1 MACSPMAPLDGPPQE
16 TPKFP
21 ASDGSTLDV
30 RAAPQAAPRE
40 AQPSAWLMIFEGD
53 SSRLVPLPASGEVV
67 LGRGEGSQILLSE
80 AGVSRQHAR
89 IWLERGQARVT
100 DLGSQNGTRV
110 NDEPVVGSVPLHS
123 GDELNLSGVT
133 AVFHAASSAGHRDAL
148 LDPAAFRG
156 RLEAELERA
165 LRYVRPVTVGTLLLG
180 GRVDRAAL
188 RLAMEPAVKR
198 IEAVSP
204 SGDDAVLWLLPE
216 SNADEAQERA
226 AALLAVGQ
234 ALREGARLGLATF
247 PGDGIDPDTLLAA
260 SREAA
265 RAAKVGG
272 VHQAQNTFKEL
283 RLGEQRIWIAD
294 AVMVRLYALIERLA
308 ASDLPV
314 LVMGETGAGKEL
326 ASTALHHFSPRRD
339 KRLVTINCA
348 ALQETLVESEL
359 FGHERGAFT
368 GAVAMRVGALEA
380 AAGGTVFLD
389 ELGELSLSVQ
399 AKLLRALETKR
410 IVRVGDTREREVDFR
425 VVAATNRNL
434 EAEVKAGRFREDLFF
449 RLSGATLW
457 LPPLRDRKRE
467 LLILARAFLERA
479 CEKAGRPA
487 MELSSA
493 AVQQLAQHSWP
504 GNVRELRNVME
515 YAAATVSE
523 ERVEPW
529 HLQER
534 LVSGK
539 PGEPAAAA
547 AASATPAPPSGSAS
561 FRPLPEEVR
570 ELERGRMLQ
579 ALKLFG
585 WNQTRASQA
594 LGMPL
599 RTFVTKMG
607 QYDLRAERDRD

>member
-1 MACSPMAPLDGPPQE
+1 MAPGRRR
-16 TPKFP
+16 P
-21 ASDGSTLDV
+21 AGWPRKHTGNALSDGSTLDI
-30 RAAPQAAPRE
+30 RAHPATTGHRDAP
-40 AQPSAWLMIFEGD
+40 PSAWLMVFEGD
-53 SSRLVPLPASGEVV
+53 SSRLVPLPSQGEVV
-67 LGRGEGSQILLSE
+67 LGRGDGCQVILAE
-80 AGVSRQHAR
+80 PGVSRQHAR
-89 IWLERGQARVT
+89 IWLDRGQARVS

-133 AVFHAASSAGHRDAL
+133 VVFHASAGAGRQDGL
-148 LDPAAFRG
+148 LESAAFRG
-156 RLEAELERA
+156 RLESELERA
-165 LRYVRPVTVGTLLLG
+165 LRYVRPVTVGTVLFG
-180 GRVDRAAL
+180 GKVDRAAL
-188 RLAMEPAVKR
+188 RLALEPALRR

-204 SGDDAVLWLLPE
+204 SGDDALLWLLPE
-216 SNADEAQERA
+216 GGADEVQERA
-226 AALLAVGQ
+226 AAVLTACQ
-234 ALREGARLGLATF
+234 TLRPTARLGLATA
-247 PGDGIDPDTLLAA
+247 PDDGIDADTLLAA

-265 RAAKVGG
+265 RAAGSAAVQ
-272 VHQAQNTFKEL
+272 QARDTFKEL
-283 RLGEQRIWIAD
+283 KLGDQRVWIAD

-326 ASTALHHFSPRRD
+326 AATAVHHFSPRREQ
-339 KRLVTINCA
+339 RQVTLNCA

-368 GAVAMRVGALEA
+368 GAVASRVGVLEA

-389 ELGELSLSVQ
+389 ELGELSLTVQ

-410 IVRVGDTREREVDFR
+410 ITRVGDTREREVDFR

-434 EAEVKAGRFREDLFF
+434 EQEVKAGRFREDLFF

-457 LPPLRDRKRE
+457 LPPLRARKRE

-479 CEKAGRPA
+479 CTKAARTPL
-487 MELSSA
+487 ELSA
-493 AVQQLAQHSWP
+493 PAVQLLAQHSWP

-515 YAAATVSE
+515 YAAATISE

-529 HLQER
+529 HLHER
-534 LVSGK
+534 LSA
-539 PGEPAAAA
+539 PSRPADGP
-547 AASATPAPPSGSAS
+547 TPVPPPAEASAS

-570 ELERGRMLQ
+570 ELERTRMLQ
-579 ALKLFG
+579 ALTLHG

-607 QYDLRAERDRD
+607 QYDLRAARDR